1 MKISD
6 DQNTITGHIRLK
18 FIHSRGYEQVSA
30 CDLCALTNHPDCHDM
45 PCTSG
50 KRNDWKEGYYKAE
63 IVE

>member
-6 DQNTITGHIRLK
+6 DKNTITGNIRLK
-18 FIHSRGYEQVSA
+18 FIPCRGYEHVSV

-50 KRNDWKEGYYKAE
+50 KRKDGKNGYYKAQ
-63 IVE
+63 IV